1 MLLVIRFRLVFDSLG
16 VQVGYNNQV
25 MSKIKDGMRV
35 RVKAREATAEEA
47 KNGRYAPYLGNVTG
61 TVLKVYSAKEIAV
74 NLDTDSL
81 HPDIIARH
89 KKQQQAMHQK
99 WLDSLSEEARNRL
112 TPEEKA
118 FRLNYVV
125 LLAESD
131 LTTGKAA
138 EKPVQ
143 KQAKASE
150 PKPELSPAKASAAP
164 MDKRSQPESRTPDKA
179 AKANGKAAVSM
190 EKQAAAPGK
199 TVKESEKQAKSE
211 TARTKTAPP
220 KSAAPS
226 PTTQAKSQKTT
237 AASPKAQAESPK
249 SEMKTTRQSKP
260 ADKTVKD
267 VPAPKRPTLADL
279 EAQEEQYLKS
289 KRKRT

>member
-1 MLLVIRFRLVFDSLG
+1 M
-16 VQVGYNNQV
+16 
-25 MSKIKDGMRV
+25 